1 MPRSHELVSSL
12 VLSPL
17 ALLAM
22 TCAGVTPPPTPRDP
36 GVVQFEGALANR
48 YVKAR
53 DQNEVVARLRV
64 STRAVSGRR
73 PAINLGLVI
82 DTSGSM
88 EGAPIADARTAAGA
102 LLDALRPGD
111 RLAVVTFDSRTEV
124 LLPST
129 VLDTDN
135 IGAARQKLS
144 RIRARGTTDM
154 AGGLSA
160 GVQEVVRNF
169 QQGGINRVVL
179 LGDGV
184 PNDEAPLRATA
195 QAAGE
200 RGIAI
205 TALGLG
211 PDYNETVMA
220 AVAQLSGGTFQ
231 FIRESSGMASV
242 FRNEVLRIERVFAR
256 NAGVTLTPGP
266 GVRIESVVGQQVAQS
281 GGSVVVTVGD
291 VSQGESLD
299 LVVKMT
305 TDGHRDGAP
314 VELLD
319 AVLGFDDAFAEGGRF
334 ERRVYLGARATANEE
349 TRASGRNREVE
360 AAAERVQ
367 AAALTVEAIRVAREG
382 ELARAREMLARAAAE
397 ADTAA
402 AGSQDAEYA
411 RQASEYR
418 SLSGALGS
426 VAPSPA
432 PATAPPTSPGGS
444 GGAAMDF
451 AADDDG
457 GRERDALQLREIHD
471 RAQRSLQAH

>member
-1 MPRSHELVSSL
+1 MTRSHGIALV
-12 VLSPL
+12 
-17 ALLAM
+17 ALLVPLLT
-22 TCAGVTPPPTPRDP
+22 TCGAASTPATPRDP
-36 GVVQFEGALANR
+36 GVVTFEGALANR

-53 DQNEVVARLRV
+53 DQNEVIARLRV
-64 STRAVSGRR
+64 ATRAAPSKR
-73 PAINLGLVI
+73 PAINVGLVI

-88 EGAPIADARTAAGA
+88 EGAPIADARTAANA
-102 LLDALRPGD
+102 FVDALRPGD

-129 VLDTDN
+129 VLDSDN
-135 IGAARQKLS
+135 IAEVRQKLS
-144 RIRARGTTDM
+144 HIRARGTTDM
-154 AGGLSA
+154 AGGLQA

-184 PNDEAPLRATA
+184 PNDEAPLRAMA

-211 PDYNETVMA
+211 PDYNETVMT

-231 FIRESSGMASV
+231 FIRESSGMANV
-242 FRNEVLRIERVFAR
+242 FRHEVLRIERVFAH
-256 NAGVTLTPGP
+256 NAGITLTPGP

-305 TDGHRDGAP
+305 TDGHRDGSA

-334 ERRVYLGARATANEE
+334 ERRVYLGARATASEQ
-349 TRASGRNREVE
+349 TRATGRNLEVE

-367 AAALTVEAIRVAREG
+367 AAALTVEAIRIAREG
-382 ELARAREMLARAAAE
+382 ELERARALLAQAAAE
-397 ADTAA
+397 ADASAA
-402 AGSQDAEYA
+402 ATQDGSYRE
-411 RQASEYR
+411 QANEYR

-426 VAPSPA
+426 VAPASAVVPA
-432 PATAPPTSPGGS
+432 PSPGALPPARAGA
-444 GGAAMDF
+444 GGTAGFDDEEARRQAM
-451 AADDDG
+451 
-457 GRERDALQLREIHD
+457 ELREIHD
-471 RAQRSLQAH
+471 RAQHTLQAH